1 MITAEQIQARLLEGL
16 PGAQVR
22 VVDTTGTF
30 DHFDAVV
37 VSERF
42 AGIPRVR
49 QHQLVY
55 EILGKSMESEIH
67 ALALKTYT
75 PERYARLNQ
84 G

>member
-16 PGAQVR
+16 PGALVR
-22 VVDTTGTF
+22 VVDTTGNF
-30 DHFDAVV
+30 DHYDAVV
-37 VSERF
+37 VSKKF
-42 AGIPRVR
+42 VGIPRVR

-55 EILGKSMESEIH
+55 EILGKSMEKEIH